1 VEVQETLLT
10 SYLPTTPVAVAYR
23 ATWPDE
29 ELLTGTLEELT
40 AMIQSQ
46 GHERTVLIVVGPSLR
61 RQGGR
66 SRLYDPTHW
75 HLFRPERT
83 RRRRATA
90 GEQTEATAASPG
102 PSSLSTREDE
112 QVTGNREHG
121 SPGGTGEPTERSK
134 DA

>member
-1 VEVQETLLT
+1 
-10 SYLPTTPVAVAYR
+10 
-23 ATWPDE
+23 
-29 ELLTGTLEELT
+29 LLTGTLQELA

-75 HLFRPERT
+75 HLFRPERA

-90 GEQTEATAASPG
+90 GQSTDTTATSPASSPLPG
-102 PSSLSTREDE
+102 GEGE
-112 QVTGNREHG
+112 QVTGNMEDTP
-121 SPGGTGEPTERSK
+121 PGETGEPTERST